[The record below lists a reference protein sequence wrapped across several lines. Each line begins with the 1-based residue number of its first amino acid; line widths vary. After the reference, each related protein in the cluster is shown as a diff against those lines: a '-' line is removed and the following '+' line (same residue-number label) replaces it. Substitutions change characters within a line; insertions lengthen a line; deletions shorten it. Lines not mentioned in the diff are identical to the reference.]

1 MTQDKYPFGTFG
13 PEQLEKVI
21 PGLECYNNRE
31 FWECHEVL
39 EDVWIEDSNDPARN
53 VYWAIIQ
60 VATACYHYRNGNVVG
75 AQGMLKKAKQKFK
88 RCEDQH
94 IETDLLYNK
103 LDWKEFKGLAF
114 AVEENAPLE
123 KFKPLHDFKF
133 RSYK

>member
-1 MTQDKYPFGTFG
+1 MDKYPFGTFG

-60 VATACYHYRNGNVVG
+60 VATACYHYRNGNLVG
-75 AQGMLKKAKQKFK
+75 AQGMLIKAKEKFE
-88 RCEDQH
+88 RCEKMR
-94 IETDLLYNK
+94 IETDLLDEK
-103 LDWKEFKGLAF
+103 LNWKKFKSLVFSVA
-114 AVEENAPLE
+114 NDAPLE
-123 KFKPLHDFKF
+123 HFKKLHDFRF
-133 RSYK
+133 EDYK